1 VKKQFAVIGLGR
13 FGSAVALSL
22 AGENCDVIAIDRD
35 EAKVRSIAD
44 QVTLAVQ
51 LDAMDEKALK
61 EAGVQN
67 VDVAIVSMAGNVE
80 ASILAVMI
88 LKELGVKKIMAKAL
102 NDLHGKVLSHIG
114 VSDVIYPERDMAQRL
129 AHNLVMPEF
138 LEHIQLSPE
147 YSIVELPAPDFL
159 WGKPIVSTKLRSEY
173 GISIIAIRRTYR
185 SNGEKKESWHVN
197 PSAAEIIQKD
207 DILVLLGANRDIERL
222 G

>member
-1 VKKQFAVIGLGR
+1 MKKQFAVIGLGR
-13 FGSAVALSL
+13 FGFAVALSL
-22 AGENCDVIAIDRD
+22 ADKHCDVIAIDRD
-35 EAKVRSIAD
+35 ESKVRSIAD

-67 VDVAIVSMAGNVE
+67 VDVAIVSIAGNVE

-138 LEHIQLSPE
+138 LEHIKLSPE

-159 WGKPIVSTKLRSEY
+159 WGKTIVGTKLRSDY
-173 GISIIAIRRTYR
+173 GISIIAIRRTYK
-185 SNGEKKESWHVN
+185 SNDIKKESWHVN
-197 PSAAEIIQKD
+197 PPATETIQKD
-207 DILVLLGANRDIERL
+207 DILVLLGANTDIERL